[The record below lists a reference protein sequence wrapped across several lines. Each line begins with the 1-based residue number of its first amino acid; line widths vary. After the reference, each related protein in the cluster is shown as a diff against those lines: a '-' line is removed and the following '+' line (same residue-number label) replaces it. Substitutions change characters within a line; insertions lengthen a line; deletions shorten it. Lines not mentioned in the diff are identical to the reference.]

1 MDYLQGSILEH
12 HLKSHMW
19 SLHLQVKHN
28 EYAISQLDETL
39 SRDED
44 IVKGEVKSPMNSC
57 QDLFCSDHVNDFI
70 QVMYR
75 FELLG
80 EGMGDRWS
88 RVSSLLE
95 KTKKELLT
103 PMDYVH
109 RGILFSVT
117 GDDTKLRE
125 LLSDEKAKERDDM
138 WKQLDL
144 PETKIKWCHV
154 NGDDRMDTVSKN
166 DMIHQT
172 INALIQL
179 NSVSAGKETYG

>member
-1 MDYLQGSILEH
+1 
-12 HLKSHMW
+12 
-19 SLHLQVKHN
+19 
-28 EYAISQLDETL
+28 
-39 SRDED
+39 
-44 IVKGEVKSPMNSC
+44 MNSC

-103 PMDYVH
+103 PMDYLH

-117 GDDTKLRE
+117 GDDTKLGE
-125 LLSDEKAKERDDM
+125 LLSEEKAKERDDM

-179 NSVSAGKETYG
+179 NSVSAGKETDG